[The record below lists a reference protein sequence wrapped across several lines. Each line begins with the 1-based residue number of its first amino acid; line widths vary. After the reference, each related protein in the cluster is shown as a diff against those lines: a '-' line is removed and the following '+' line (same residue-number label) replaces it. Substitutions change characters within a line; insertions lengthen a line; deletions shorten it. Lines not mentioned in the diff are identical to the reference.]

1 MKVFVPQPV
10 KRFLIQYSGIPQ
22 PVGLFVKFFL

>member
-10 KRFLIQYSGIPQ
+10 KHFLIQYAGIPQ
-22 PVGLFVKFFL
+22 PVGLFIKFLL